1 MFHVKP
7 PEKRSDI
14 LGLHMARVIAIA
26 NQKGGVGKTTTAINL
41 AASLA
46 AAEKRV
52 LAVDLDP
59 QGNLTSGFGLEKA
72 PGLYESLLS
81 GAPLPPPLDTQ
92 IQFLKVVPSD
102 GELAG
107 LEVELAAGEAR
118 EFRLRTAIE
127 SFRPHFDFIIL
138 DTPPSLGLLAVNALT
153 AADAVLVPIQC
164 EYFALEGLGAFLGTL
179 ERIRAA
185 LNPEVALEGVLL
197 TMADERTNLSQQV
210 AADVRSHFG
219 DQVFR
224 TTIPRSIRL
233 AEAPSFGKP
242 VLLYDIKSKACESYL
257 SLAREV
263 LDRRGKESAE

>member
-1 MFHVKP
+1 M
-7 PEKRSDI
+7 
-14 LGLHMARVIAIA
+14 GRVIAIA
-26 NQKGGVGKTTTAINL
+26 NQKGGVGKTTSAINL

-46 AAEKRV
+46 VAEKRV

-72 PGLYESLLS
+72 PGLYDALLAA
-81 GAPLPPPLDTQ
+81 APMPLVTATALQ
-92 IQFLKVVPSD
+92 YLHIILSD
-102 GELAG
+102 PDLAG
-107 LEVELAAGEAR
+107 LEVELAGGERR
-118 EFRLRTAIE
+118 EFRLQE
-127 SFRPHFDFIIL
+127 SIKSIRDQYDFILL

-153 AADAVLVPIQC
+153 AADSVLVPIQC

-179 ERIRAA
+179 ERIRES
-185 LNPEVALEGVLL
+185 LNPGVTLEGVLL
-197 TMADERTNLSQQV
+197 TMSDERTNLSQQV
-210 AADVRSHFG
+210 SADVRSHFG
-219 DQVFR
+219 DQVFK

-263 LDRRGKESAE
+263 LDRNAKDRVQ

>member
-1 MFHVKP
+1 
-7 PEKRSDI
+7 
-14 LGLHMARVIAIA
+14 MARVIAIA

-46 AAEKRV
+46 VAEKRV
-52 LAVDLDP
+52 LAIDLDP
-59 QGNLTSGFGLEKA
+59 QGNLTSGLGLEKI

-81 GAPLPPPLDTQ
+81 GTPLPVPLGTALQ
-92 IQFLKVVPSD
+92 YLKVVPSD
-102 GELAG
+102 GDLAG
-107 LEVELAAGEAR
+107 LEVELAAGESR
-118 EFRLRTAIE
+118 EYRLRAAIAVA
-127 SFRPHFDFIIL
+127 RPEFDFIIL

-179 ERIRAA
+179 ERIRAS
-185 LNPEVALEGVLL
+185 LNPGVALEGVLL

-210 AADVRSHFG
+210 AADVRSHLG

-242 VLLYDIKSKACESYL
+242 VLLYDIKSKASECYM

-263 LDRRGKESAE
+263 LDRGVRGGGP

>member
-1 MFHVKP
+1 
-7 PEKRSDI
+7 
-14 LGLHMARVIAIA
+14 MARVIAIA

-46 AAEKRV
+46 VAEKRV
-52 LAVDLDP
+52 LAIDLDP

-72 PGLYESLLS
+72 SGLYDALIA
-81 GAPLPPPLDTQ
+81 GTPLPAVAPTPLQYLQ
-92 IQFLKVVPSD
+92 IVPSD
-102 GELAG
+102 PDLAG
-107 LEVELAAGEAR
+107 LEVELASGESR
-118 EFRLRTAIE
+118 EYRLRKVLE
-127 SFRPHFDFIIL
+127 PFRSEFDFIIL

-153 AADAVLVPIQC
+153 AADSVLVPIQC

-179 ERIRAA
+179 DRIRGA
-185 LNPEVALEGVLL
+185 LNPAVALEGVLL

-210 AADVRSHFG
+210 SADVRTHFG

-242 VLLYDIKSKACESYL
+242 VLLYDIKSKACECYL
-257 SLAREV
+257 TLAREV
-263 LDRRGKESAE
+263 LDRNEKPHQTQSPQHEDPEQKDKAAS